1 VLTTNRQERDDRI
14 VSLGL
19 HVVRNLLA
27 IKDAVADG
35 HTLGQKEELANLQ
48 VGGLDYVRYKL
59 TSIQSVLI
67 VQLKELTYFQLVLT
81 LASCADKTDFN
92 QFNVLVLDILHLV
105 FRSVHVKDLGIDQ
118 VQASVALNLQ
128 IAD

>member
-1 VLTTNRQERDDRI
+1 MLPSLAKPRRYVDSLQLVWSESVLTAHRQEKDDRI

-48 VGGLDYVRYKL
+48 VGGLDYVR
-59 TSIQSVLI
+59 
-67 VQLKELTYFQLVLT
+67 
-81 LASCADKTDFN
+81 
-92 QFNVLVLDILHLV
+92 
-105 FRSVHVKDLGIDQ
+105 
-118 VQASVALNLQ
+118 
-128 IAD
+128 